1 MPVDYLRGFRD
12 IIDRGPCP
20 VGALFAKGGIG
31 GVDVD
36 SFGGDCA
43 FVGNTP
49 VTLCT
54 RCFIRFGVD
63 SFPGGK
69 HRSCASIW
77 FNPCLVGFVIIAVHF
92 V

>member
-1 MPVDYLRGFRD
+1 MVLVLSV
-12 IIDRGPCP
+12 PCLP
-20 VGALFAKGGIG
+20 KEALVESVLTVFG
-31 GVDVD
+31 
-36 SFGGDCA
+36 GGDCA
-43 FVGNTP
+43 LVGNTP

-69 HRSCASIW
+69 HRNCASIW
-77 FNPCLVGFVIIAVHF
+77 FNPFLVGFVIISVHF